1 MIEDIQMCK
10 EVSSIGYVKF
20 LDKNKKECFVS
31 PEQLVVGDKS
41 LISQLQDLKD
51 KYNQVLDTNKKL
63 LEENT
68 IIKKQIIDVIELLQ
82 KLQKNVEDAT
92 TFSMEE

>member
-1 MIEDIQMCK
+1 MFNYNN
-10 EVSSIGYVKF
+10 VGYVKV

-31 PEQLVVGDKS
+31 PEQLIVGDKS

-51 KYNQVLDTNKKL
+51 KYNKLLDINKKL
-63 LEENT
+63 QEEND
-68 IIKKQIIDVIELLQ
+68 IIKKQIKDILELLQ